1 MHVQLLEQNHR
12 PGQYLGRHVEHDPR
26 SLAYAHGVLPA
37 SAIKSVSWTR
47 RIPILDQGDLGSCT
61 GNAFTGV
68 LGTDSAGR
76 TAATTVTVTA
86 DSKGIFTAGTCA
98 LDESFALKA
107 YELNTRLDSVRGQ
120 YPPDDTGS
128 SGIACGK
135 TGQQLGLL
143 TGYTHAFSIDA
154 LKSALQTG
162 AVMIGIVWL
171 NSMFDPKSDG
181 AITVDKNS
189 GVAGGHELVVS
200 GWDGS
205 RFRLDNSWGTS
216 WGDAG
221 SGWIAETDMQW
232 LLAQDGD
239 VTVPQFATAPI
250 PTPAPVPSPPPSPT
264 PAPAPVPDPRLVQ
277 ARALMDEW
285 AHDNGIV

>member
-1 MHVQLLEQNHR
+1 MTVHLFEQRHR
-12 PGQYLGRHVEHDPR
+12 PGQHLGRHVEHDPR
-26 SLAYAHGVLPA
+26 SLRYAHGVLPA
-37 SAIKSVSWTR
+37 SAIQPVSWTR

-61 GNAFTGV
+61 GNALTGV

-76 TAATTVTVTA
+76 TATGTVAVVA
-86 DSKGIFTAGTCA
+86 DVKGVFTAGVYA
-98 LDESFALKA
+98 LDESFATLA
-107 YELNTRLDSVRGQ
+107 YELNTHLDSVRGQ

-143 TGYTHAFSIDA
+143 TGYTHAFSLDA
-154 LKSALQTG
+154 LKSALQTS

-181 AITVDKNS
+181 TVVVDQSS

-200 GWDGS
+200 AWDGS
-205 RFRLDNSWGTS
+205 RFRLDNSWGAS

-221 SGWIAETDMQW
+221 SGWVSEADMRW
-232 LLAQDGD
+232 LLSQDGD
-239 VTVPQFATAPI
+239 VTVPQFVTAP
-250 PTPAPVPSPPPSPT
+250 TPVPSPPPSP
-264 PAPAPVPDPRLVQ
+264 APSADPRLVQ
-277 ARALMDEW
+277 ALDLMQAW
-285 AHDNGIV
+285 AHDNGIG